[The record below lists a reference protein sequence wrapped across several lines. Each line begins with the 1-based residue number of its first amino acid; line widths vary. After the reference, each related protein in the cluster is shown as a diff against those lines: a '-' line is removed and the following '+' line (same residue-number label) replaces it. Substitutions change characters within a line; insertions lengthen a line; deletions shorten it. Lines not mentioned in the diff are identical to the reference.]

1 MNTRRARW
9 SERPTDQAGNDLTQ
23 ARPSVS
29 SRESLDELDRDPGDL
44 CRNPIA
50 RPHAFRLRLWS
61 EGSRSPSEITRAPAE
76 KIRLQGHLS
85 ETDALRRPV

>member
-29 SRESLDELDRDPGDL
+29 SRESLDELDRDPGDPAEIRVRDPMRSVFASGPKGRAHL
-44 CRNPIA
+44 QRSTTP
-50 RPHAFRLRLWS
+50 RLRKSGL
-61 EGSRSPSEITRAPAE
+61 R
-76 KIRLQGHLS
+76 RLQGFNCFN
-85 ETDALRRPV
+85 